1 MKIIF
6 EKLDFLSPKIT
17 LFYKYKKRHS
27 SAVGG
32 LLTFIMIIICISYIL
47 RFIFRLILHTSP
59 SVIFYK
65 KYEKD
70 FSKYFLDSSTIPHLI
85 WFINNNFISKLNTK
99 SIRIILLDEENN
111 YAANTSN
118 LKNYEHWV
126 YDSCEKSDF
135 NDYENYEHLIFNDY
149 YINNTYNKR
158 DISKAICIRY
168 YYDKKEQRYYS
179 SKDRTSNNKFKYPY
193 LEHGVSNRN
202 NTIMSIIIEKC
213 SNNSETNNI
222 LGICEKEENINNYLN
237 EINYAYIQ
245 VLDHIVD
252 ITDYHTPIKSYFM
265 GLSSFLLHNNGYEI
279 NSINLSPLLIRSN
292 DNFLNGN
299 YIEKN
304 SIIID
309 NTQNTIISSDNKI
322 ISKYLFCLKNY
333 KQIYER
339 KYIDL
344 FDTFSS
350 IGGILQFYYYVFYII
365 NYFYNDFIL
374 ILNTQNL
381 FLNDPKNKKL
391 AKLMTL
397 NKYPNILE
405 SKNQNKN
412 NALIKNYES
421 NNILQEL
428 KYYKLVSKIHKGNL
442 NDGDLSS
449 IQLSESN
456 NDKESYFYFNRKKD
470 INEVESRKR
479 KPRRSEQIN
488 CKSILKMK
496 LKEDYLKK
504 KKGFRYS
511 MFDQKRTEII
521 LPKNKDYYH
530 INNINNIM
538 RNNKENISVEKNE
551 NNMMTFGNS
560 NNFNTSSSK
569 KITFI
574 DNRDRLYNFKRNYSF
589 VGGVK
594 AFKFLKNN
602 KNIVKEDNNNRSFNI
617 ISPGKNIKLNENKK
631 LAKVNKEK
639 YYIEKLTF
647 KNYII
652 FMCSRSK
659 RRDILIIQQFR
670 QKLLSEEHFFK
681 SHLFLYLIIQKIKID
696 KDDKSDIEELYTEL

>member
-1 MKIIF
+1 MKILF

-27 SAVGG
+27 SAIGG

-47 RFIFRLILHTSP
+47 KFLLRLILHTSP

-70 FSKYFLDSSTIPHLI
+70 LSKYFLDSSTIPHLI

-126 YDSCEKSDF
+126 YDSCEKTDF

-149 YINNTYNKR
+149 YINNSYNKKN
-158 DISKAICIRY
+158 ISKAICIRY
-168 YYDKKEQRYYS
+168 YYDKTEQRYYS
-179 SKDRTSNNKFKYPY
+179 SRNRTSNNKFKYPY
-193 LEHGVSNRN
+193 LEHGISNRN

-213 SNNSETNNI
+213 TNNSETNTI
-222 LGICEKEENINNYLN
+222 LGTCEKEENINNYLN
-237 EINYAYIQ
+237 ELNYAYIQ
-245 VLDHIVD
+245 VLDHKVD
-252 ITDYHTPIKSYFM
+252 LTNYHTPIKSYFR

-292 DNFLNGN
+292 QNFLNGD

-322 ISKYLFCLKNY
+322 ISKYLFCLQNY

-339 KYIDL
+339 KYLDL
-344 FDTFSS
+344 FDAFSS
-350 IGGILQFYYYVFYII
+350 IGGILQFFYYVFYII
-365 NYFYNDFIL
+365 NYFYNDYIL

-381 FLNDPKNKKL
+381 FLNDPKNKSI
-391 AKLMTL
+391 AKLMTI
-397 NKYPNILE
+397 NKYANILD
-405 SKNQNKN
+405 SKNRNKN
-412 NALIKNYES
+412 NALIKKYES
-421 NNILQEL
+421 SNILQEL

-442 NDGDLSS
+442 NDGDFSS
-449 IQLSESN
+449 NQLSEPS
-456 NDKESYFYFNRKKD
+456 NDKESFFYFNRKKD
-470 INEVESRKR
+470 ISELESHK
-479 KPRRSEQIN
+479 KMPRRSEQIN

-496 LKEDYLKK
+496 LKEDYQKK
-504 KKGFRYS
+504 KKGVRYS
-511 MFDQKRTEII
+511 MFDPKRTVII
-521 LPKNKDYYH
+521 IPKNNNYNF
-530 INNINNIM
+530 NNINNIM
-538 RNNKENISVEKNE
+538 RNNKDSLSFEKND
-551 NNMMTFGNS
+551 NIMSIGNS
-560 NNFNTSSSK
+560 NNNNASYSK

-574 DNRDRLYNFKRNYSF
+574 DNRDRQYNFKRNYSF
-589 VGGVK
+589 ANNVK
-594 AFKFLKNN
+594 AFNFLKSK
-602 KNIVKEDNNNRSFNI
+602 KNIVKEDNNNSSFNI
-617 ISPGKNIKLNENKK
+617 ISPEKNNKLNVNKK
-631 LAKVNKEK
+631 YIKVNKEK

-647 KNYII
+647 KAYII
-652 FMCSRSK
+652 FMCSRNK
-659 RRDILIIQQFR
+659 RRDILIVQQFR
-670 QKLLSEEHFFK
+670 KKLLSEEHFFK

-696 KDDKSDIEELYTEL
+696 KDDKSDIKELYSEL

>member
-27 SAVGG
+27 SAIGG

-47 RFIFRLILHTSP
+47 KFLFRLFLHTSP

-70 FSKYFLDSSTIPHLI
+70 LSKYFLDYSTIPHLI
-85 WFINNNFISKLNTK
+85 WFINNNFISKINTK

-149 YINNTYNKR
+149 YINNSYNKL
-158 DISKAICIRY
+158 DISKAICIKY

-179 SKDRTSNNKFKYPY
+179 SRNRTLNNKFKYPY
-193 LEHGVSNRN
+193 LEHGISNRN

-222 LGICEKEENINNYLN
+222 LGVCEKEENIKNYLN

-245 VLDHIVD
+245 VLDHKVD
-252 ITDYHTPIKSYFM
+252 LTNYHTPIKSYFM

-292 DNFLNGN
+292 QNFLNGD

-309 NTQNTIISSDNKI
+309 NTQNTVISSDNKI
-322 ISKYLFCLKNY
+322 ISKYSFCLQNY

-350 IGGILQFYYYVFYII
+350 IGGILQFFYYVFYII

-381 FLNDPKNKKL
+381 FLNDPKNKNI
-391 AKLMTL
+391 AKLMTFNKYGNILDSKNL
-397 NKYPNILE
+397 NKN
-405 SKNQNKN
+405 N

-421 NNILQEL
+421 SNILQEL
-428 KYYKLVSKIHKGNL
+428 KYYKLVSKVNKANF

-449 IQLSESN
+449 IQLSEPN
-456 NDKESYFYFNRKKD
+456 NEKQNFFYFNKKKD
-470 INEVESRKR
+470 TSEIESHKK

-496 LKEDYLKK
+496 LKEDHQKK
-504 KKGFRYS
+504 KKKFRYS
-511 MFDQKRTEII
+511 MFDPKSTVII
-521 LPKNKDYYH
+521 LPKNYH
-530 INNINNIM
+530 LNNIM
-538 RNNKENISVEKNE
+538 RYNKENISVEKND
-551 NNMMTFGNS
+551 NNKMTIENS
-560 NNFNTSSSK
+560 NNASYSK

-574 DNRDRLYNFKRNYSF
+574 DNRDRLFNFKRNYSF
-589 VGGVK
+589 ADNVK
-594 AFKFLKNN
+594 AFNFLKN
-602 KNIVKEDNNNRSFNI
+602 KKYTVKEDNNNSSFNI
-617 ISPGKNIKLNENKK
+617 ISPEKNSKLNSNKK
-631 LAKVNKEK
+631 FVKVNKNK

-647 KNYII
+647 KAYII
-652 FMCSRSK
+652 FMCSRNK
-659 RRDILIIQQFR
+659 RRDISIVQQFR
-670 QKLLSEEHFFK
+670 KKLLSEEHFFK
-681 SHLFLYLIIQKIKID
+681 SHLFLYLLIQKIKID
-696 KDDKSDIEELYTEL
+696 KDDKSDIKELYSEL

>member
-1 MKIIF
+1 MKILF

-27 SAVGG
+27 SAIGG

-47 RFIFRLILHTSP
+47 KFIFRLILHTSP

-70 FSKYFLDSSTIPHLI
+70 LSKYYLDSSTIPHLI
-85 WFINNNFISKLNTK
+85 WFINNNFISEFNTK

-135 NDYENYEHLIFNDY
+135 NDYENYEDLIFNDY
-149 YINNTYNKR
+149 YINKSYNEK

-168 YYDKKEQRYYS
+168 YYDKTEKRYFS
-179 SKDRTSNNKFKYPY
+179 SRNRTSNSKFKYPY
-193 LEHGVSNRN
+193 LDHGISNRN

-222 LGICEKEENINNYLN
+222 LGTCEKEENINNYLR

-245 VLDHIVD
+245 VLDHKVD
-252 ITDYHTPIKSYFM
+252 ITNYHAPIKSYFM
-265 GLSSFLLHNNGYEI
+265 GLSSFLLHNNAYEI
-279 NSINLSPLLIRSN
+279 NSINFSPLLIRSN
-292 DNFLNGN
+292 QNFLNGD

-309 NTQNTIISSDNKI
+309 NTQNTIISSNNKI
-322 ISKYLFCLKNY
+322 ISKYLFCLQNY

-344 FDTFSS
+344 IDTFSS
-350 IGGILQFYYYVFYII
+350 IGGILQFCYYVFYII

-381 FLNDPKNKKL
+381 FLNDPKNKKI
-391 AKLMTL
+391 AKLMTF
-397 NKYPNILE
+397 NKYANILE
-405 SKNQNKN
+405 SKNLNKN
-412 NALIKNYES
+412 NTLIKNYES
-421 NNILQEL
+421 SNILQEL
-428 KYYKLVSKIHKGNL
+428 KYYKLVSKINKGNL

-449 IQLSESN
+449 IQLSEPN
-456 NDKESYFYFNRKKD
+456 NDKESFFFFNRKKD
-470 INEVESRKR
+470 ISEAESHKR
-479 KPRRSEQIN
+479 KPRRSEKIN

-496 LKEDYLKK
+496 LKEDKK
-504 KKGFRYS
+504 KNGFRYS
-511 MFDQKRTEII
+511 MFDPKRTVII
-521 LPKNKDYYH
+521 LPKNRDYYH
-530 INNINNIM
+530 LNNIIK
-538 RNNKENISVEKNE
+538 NNKENISVEKNE
-551 NNMMTFGNS
+551 NNMMTIGNA
-560 NNFNTSSSK
+560 NNNNNTSYSK

-574 DNRDRLYNFKRNYSF
+574 DNRDRLYNFKKNYNF
-589 VGGVK
+589 AENVK
-594 AFKFLKNN
+594 AFNFLKNK
-602 KNIVKEDNNNRSFNI
+602 KNTLKEDNNNSSFNI
-617 ISPGKNIKLNENKK
+617 ISPEKNSKLNENKK
-631 LAKVNKEK
+631 LVKVNKEK

-647 KNYII
+647 KAYII

-659 RRDILIIQQFR
+659 RRDILIVQQFR
-670 QKLLSEEHFFK
+670 KKLLSEEHFFK

-696 KDDKSDIEELYTEL
+696 KDDKSDIKDLYSEL

>member
-1 MKIIF
+1 
-6 EKLDFLSPKIT
+6 
-17 LFYKYKKRHS
+17 
-27 SAVGG
+27 
-32 LLTFIMIIICISYIL
+32 
-47 RFIFRLILHTSP
+47 
-59 SVIFYK
+59 
-65 KYEKD
+65 
-70 FSKYFLDSSTIPHLI
+70 
-85 WFINNNFISKLNTK
+85 
-99 SIRIILLDEENN
+99 
-111 YAANTSN
+111 
-118 LKNYEHWV
+118 
-126 YDSCEKSDF
+126 
-135 NDYENYEHLIFNDY
+135 
-149 YINNTYNKR
+149 
-158 DISKAICIRY
+158 
-168 YYDKKEQRYYS
+168 
-179 SKDRTSNNKFKYPY
+179 
-193 LEHGVSNRN
+193 
-202 NTIMSIIIEKC
+202 
-213 SNNSETNNI
+213 
-222 LGICEKEENINNYLN
+222 
-237 EINYAYIQ
+237 
-245 VLDHIVD
+245 
-252 ITDYHTPIKSYFM
+252 M

-279 NSINLSPLLIRSN
+279 ISINLSPLLIRSN
-292 DNFLNGN
+292 QHFLNGD

-309 NTQNTIISSDNKI
+309 NTQNTIISSDDKI
-322 ISKYLFCLKNY
+322 ISKYLFCLQNY

-344 FDTFSS
+344 FDAFSS
-350 IGGILQFYYYVFYII
+350 IGGILQFFYYVFYII

-381 FLNDPKNKKL
+381 FLNDPKNKNI
-391 AKLMTL
+391 AKLVTF
-397 NKYPNILE
+397 NKYANIYN
-405 SKNQNKN
+405 SKNLNKN
-412 NALIKNYES
+412 NTLTKNYES
-421 NNILQEL
+421 SNILQEL
-428 KYYKLVSKIHKGNL
+428 KYYKLVSKIHKTNL
-442 NDGDLSS
+442 NDGDFSS
-449 IQLSESN
+449 NQLSESN
-456 NDKESYFYFNRKKD
+456 NDKESFFYFNRKKD
-470 INEVESRKR
+470 TSEVEYHKN

-496 LKEDYLKK
+496 LKEDNQKK
-504 KKGFRYS
+504 RYGFRYS
-511 MFDQKRTEII
+511 MFDPKRTVII
-521 LPKNKDYYH
+521 FPK
-530 INNINNIM
+530 NNINNIM

-659 RRDILIIQQFR
+659 RRDILIVQQFR

-696 KDDKSDIEELYTEL
+696 KDDESDIEKLYTEL